1 MQIVFMGTAELS
13 CASLEKLARDDRFY
27 VSAVVTQPD
36 KPRGRELK
44 RQPPPVKALAGKLR
58 LPVLQPPRAR
68 DEKFIGELAALK
80 PDLIVVVAY
89 GHILPPT
96 ILDLPRHGCLNVH
109 ASLLPK
115 YRGAAPIQWAI
126 ARGET
131 ETGVTIMKMDAGL
144 DTGPLVSQCRTPIQP
159 ADDSATLHDRLAR
172 LGAELLVRT
181 IPDFVAGRIQPQSQA
196 DHGATYAPKIKKE
209 DGRIDW
215 KLPAKTIMDRL
226 RAFTPWPGAFTYLS
240 GAPLASGAATPSAGS
255 RESGTANAP
264 KPQLLKI
271 WKVEIVTQSGEP
283 GTILSADKDGLV
295 VAGGQDALRVLELQR
310 EGGRRMPITEF
321 LAGHPLKAGERLG

>member
-1 MQIVFMGTAELS
+1 
-13 CASLEKLARDDRFY
+13 
-27 VSAVVTQPD
+27 
-36 KPRGRELK
+36 
-44 RQPPPVKALAGKLR
+44 
-58 LPVLQPPRAR
+58 
-68 DEKFIGELAALK
+68 
-80 PDLIVVVAY
+80 
-89 GHILPPT
+89 
-96 ILDLPRHGCLNVH
+96 
-109 ASLLPK
+109 
-115 YRGAAPIQWAI
+115 
-126 ARGET
+126 
-131 ETGVTIMKMDAGL
+131 MDAGL

-159 ADDSATLHDRLAR
+159 ADNSATLHDRLAR

-283 GTILSADKDGLV
+283 GTILSADKHGLV